1 MTKAVFAGYDSSGH
15 YNLWVTDGT
24 PAGTSELSA
33 IGAYSAGLAQDIY
46 PDFTALGGEI
56 LFEGIGSFLGTGS
69 LPYLWVT
76 NGTSG
81 GTNENTSFEPVNPD
95 FTVLGTK
102 VIFEAD
108 FLTTGYLGLCVSDG
122 TAAGTMELTAA
133 GASSLGLFNIDSVP
147 DFTVLGSKALFVGF
161 STSGVDLWVTD
172 GTSAGTSEVIVVG
185 SFSTGLFFNGE
196 NPDFTVIGNK
206 ALFEGVDSGDHL
218 NLWATDGTSAGT
230 SELTVAGTS
239 STGLFNDVSSP
250 DFTVL
255 GTKWLFEGLDTNNDL
270 GLWASDGTSAGTSE
284 LTAANAYKGGLFS
297 NTVAGNANVV
307 FVDPDLTVLVN
318 KAVFAGY
325 DASGH
330 SNLWVTDGTSA
341 GTSEVTT
348 SNAFAGGL
356 FNQTNAGTFA
366 ASVPDFTV
374 LGTKALFEGY
384 DTSGHIGLWVT
395 DGTSAGTSELAVAG
409 ANPNGLFLG
418 VSNPDF
424 TVFGSQL
431 LFSGDDAAGHIGLWI
446 TNGTAAGT
454 SEIVAAG
461 ASPSGLVPT
470 DITVLTPVPSLTN
483 TSDFYDNGNS
493 DFLFQ
498 NSSGEGDIWELN
510 GTSVLVAGSIGNPG
524 PSWHVKGTG
533 DFNGDDFSDVLW
545 QNDDGSVAIWEMN
558 GANTIGAGVVGNP
571 GPSWHAKGTGDF
583 NGDGR
588 ADILWQNDSGE
599 AAIWAMNCTNVIA
612 TASPGNPGPDWH
624 IMGVGDYNND
634 GKSDIL
640 WQNSSG
646 AVAIWEM
653 NGTSAIAGAIIA
665 NPGPTWHA

>member
-95 FTVLGTK
+95 FTVLSTK

-206 ALFEGVDSGDHL
+206 ALFEGVDSSDHL
-218 NLWATDGTSAGT
+218 NLWAT
-230 SELTVAGTS
+230 
-239 STGLFNDVSSP
+239 
-250 DFTVL
+250 
-255 GTKWLFEGLDTNNDL
+255 
-270 GLWASDGTSAGTSE
+270 DGTSAGTSE

-524 PSWHVKGTG
+524 PSWHVKATG
-533 DFNGDDFSDVLW
+533 DFNGDGFADILW
-545 QNDDGSVAIWEMN
+545 QNADGSVAIREMHGTSMIG
-558 GANTIGAGVVGNP
+558 GAIVANP
-571 GPSWHAKGTGDF
+571 GPSWHAVGTGDF
-583 NGDGR
+583 NHDGH
-588 ADILWQNDSGE
+588 ADILWQSG
-599 AAIWAMNCTNVIA
+599 
-612 TASPGNPGPDWH
+612 
-624 IMGVGDYNND
+624 D
-634 GKSDIL
+634 GSV
-640 WQNSSG
+640 
-646 AVAIWEM
+646 AVWEM
-653 NGTSAIAGAIIA
+653 NGTSLIGGGIVA
-665 NPGPTWHA
+665 NPGRTGTSSVRAISTATASPTCCCRTAAARFSSGK